1 MSYLELLEKNDNSIL
16 YKDEIVAVLIERN
29 PVVKG
34 QLTIIPVAP
43 KKILEELSD
52 EEITRLFITA
62 NKLSIVLFEKLKCQG
77 TNFII
82 RNGVSAGQ
90 VEPQFSISLIPRFE
104 KDGLSL
110 EWKAGEGKDL
120 DADGKLLS
128 DALSSSKVELE
139 KEEPVGK
146 EESNDYLVK
155 SLKRVP

>member
-1 MSYLELLEKNDNSIL
+1 MSYLELLEKNDNSII
-16 YKDEIVAVLIERN
+16 YKDEVVAVLIERN

-34 QLTIIPVAP
+34 QLTIIPVKQ

-52 EEITRLFITA
+52 EELTRLFITA

-82 RNGVSAGQ
+82 RNGTSAGQ

-110 EWKAGEGKDL
+110 EWKAREGKDL
-120 DADGKLLS
+120 DADAKLLS
-128 DALSSSKVELE
+128 DALSSEVEVSEE
-139 KEEPVGK
+139 KPEEK

>member
-1 MSYLELLEKNDNSIL
+1 MSYLELLEKNDNSII
-16 YKDEIVAVLIERN
+16 YKDEVVAVLIERN

-34 QLTIIPVAP
+34 QLTIIPVKQ

-52 EEITRLFITA
+52 EELTRLFITA

-82 RNGVSAGQ
+82 RNGTSAGQ

-110 EWKAGEGKDL
+110 EWKAL
-120 DADGKLLS
+120 TL
-128 DALSSSKVELE
+128 
-139 KEEPVGK
+139 
-146 EESNDYLVK
+146 NY
-155 SLKRVP
+155 